1 MIDPTTHRTMRERS
15 TSELRPDPTVVLRY
29 EVLKYNAFGFF
40 YPTDIVM
47 RSFDPAIE
55 SPQTSSVQTKL
66 DLAH

>member
-1 MIDPTTHRTMRERS
+1 MIDPTTHR
-15 TSELRPDPTVVLRY
+15 TVVLRY

-47 RSFDPAIE
+47 SPLRSFDPAIE